1 MTEEA
6 CGKKQK
12 IPRALTIPG
21 MWAKMIAATSLDHDA
36 QPSACRLS
44 NRGPV
49 AQLGA
54 RFHGMEEVAGS
65 IPARSTN
72 SLYCEMLQAWGS
84 KPLASD
90 GTLVQNRH
98 R

>member
-1 MTEEA
+1 MAEDA
-6 CGKKQK
+6 CGNKQK
-12 IPRALTIPG
+12 NRRALTILG
-21 MWAKMIAATSLDHDA
+21 MWAKMNRVL
-36 QPSACRLS
+36 PSIPTCRALAFVF

-72 SLYCEMLQAWGS
+72 LINGLGSIAACGLSLRVLTS
-84 KPLASD
+84 
-90 GTLVQNRH
+90 V
-98 R
+98 

>member
-12 IPRALTIPG
+12 NPRALTILG
-21 MWAKMIAATSLDHDA
+21 MWAKMIAVL
-36 QPSACRLS
+36 PSIPTCRIS
-44 NRGPV
+44 VFRFTRGPV

-72 SLYCEMLQAWGS
+72 SLY
-84 KPLASD
+84 K
-90 GTLVQNRH
+90 
-98 R
+98 